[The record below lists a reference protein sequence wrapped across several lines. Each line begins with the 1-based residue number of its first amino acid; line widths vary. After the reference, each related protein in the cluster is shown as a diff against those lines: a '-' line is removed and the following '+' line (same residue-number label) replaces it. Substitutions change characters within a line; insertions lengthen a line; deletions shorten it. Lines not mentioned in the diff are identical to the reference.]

1 MPLFKTIR
9 HPNGSKASI
18 WKIEEPES
26 FFTSRISKI
35 SAKKNPIH
43 ALEFLASRFLLTELI
58 TNFQEEDLQFDQ
70 KGKPFLNNSKQHL
83 SISHSF
89 PYVAISLSSQNT
101 GIDIQVYREK
111 IITIQSKFLTAEEQK
126 LVQNNV
132 QNLTLA
138 WTAKEAV
145 FKWFG
150 EGGLDFKQHMPIRK
164 VRFAQN
170 ELFVDIEFH
179 KNSPV
184 LPLHLLGGIEKDF
197 AWSFL

>member
-1 MPLFKTIR
+1 MPLFNTIS
-9 HPNGSKASI
+9 HENGSKAYI

-26 FFTSRISKI
+26 FFTNRISII
-35 SAKKNPIH
+35 SAKKNPTH
-43 ALEFLASRFLLTELI
+43 AMEFLASRFLLSELI
-58 TNFQEEDLQFDQ
+58 PNFQEEDLQFDE
-70 KGKPFLNNSKQHL
+70 KGKPFFKNSNQQL

-89 PYVAISLSSQNT
+89 PYVAISLSAQST

-126 LVQNNV
+126 ILNNNV

-164 VRFAQN
+164 VQIEPN
-170 ELFVDIEFH
+170 YISIDIEFH
-179 KNSPV
+179 KIAPF
-184 LPLHLLGGIEKDF
+184 LPLRLSGGIEKDF